1 MAVQMERRTSLNS
14 KRRVLVVEDDPDT
27 LAAVATTLRD
37 EDDLSVWVARSGE
50 QALEVA
56 GELGFDADVV
66 IIDLNLGG
74 GMRGDQFAAEYRKL
88 ARGQPRLVVLS
99 CVPAAQ
105 TMARQLR
112 AAAFV
117 PKPYDAEEL
126 VHTIRIVAPRPPETA
141 AG

>member
-1 MAVQMERRTSLNS
+1 MERRASLNS
-14 KRRVLVVEDDPDT
+14 KRRVLVVEDDADT
-27 LAAVATTLRD
+27 LAAVATTLRE
-37 EDDLSVWVARSGE
+37 EDDFSVWVARSGE

-88 ARGQPRLVVLS
+88 ARSQPRLVVLS
-99 CVPAAQ
+99 GVPAAQ
-105 TMARQLR
+105 TIARQLR
-112 AAAFV
+112 AAAIV
-117 PKPYDAEEL
+117 PKPYDADDL
-126 VHTIRIVAPRPPETA
+126 VHTIRIVAPPPPETA